1 MCPLYVKS
9 FFVVIHDM
17 IVVINQQRTNI
28 DLLDF
33 DDYDSDDNDDMMKKY
48 KEFLY
53 LAVLSWT

>member
-1 MCPLYVKS
+1 MCPLYVIS

-17 IVVINQQRTNI
+17 MVVIHQQRTNI

-33 DDYDSDDNDDMMKKY
+33 DDYDSNDNDDMMKKY

-53 LAVLSWT
+53 LAVLSW